1 LSQQWGEGSSPFF
14 RTIRLGL
21 GFAAASLMAGRD
33 IEGPFKNGALP
44 SPTGWTPPSSHPF
57 ARTSLTDYTIW

>member
-1 LSQQWGEGSSPFF
+1 
-14 RTIRLGL
+14 
-21 GFAAASLMAGRD
+21 MAGRD